1 MDKGGECVIYDI
13 NCLTFYCIYDII
25 MVKLNK
31 KAKVISFPNDYNR
44 DIFAPYLV
52 SLGKKAESEHKY
64 RVQLAYLLK
73 ALDYMQYV
81 DFSNLPTG
89 SNRFFHELEITVEG
103 KTYSKS
109 FELIKP
115 LAKEN
120 IYELRI
126 NIEESEWRFRAIFFP
141 YTYKGVQYY
150 CFIYPFVKKEQVQF
164 DLTNQFRDKAYS
176 IYYNLN
182 QEPSKYVK
190 YFK

>member
-1 MDKGGECVIYDI
+1 
-13 NCLTFYCIYDII
+13 